1 MKKIFKYF
9 GVILSVALLGSFTAC
24 GLLEQEEEMTDVE
37 LGIKTFSPQKVVAG
51 MEMTINGARFD
62 QVTEIVFPE
71 EVVVTSFTKVTNE
84 MLRVTVPSGISVE
97 GGKIIVRGEGV
108 QAESKM
114 DLTVGNTSVT
124 GFSKQP
130 GEEITGGD
138 QLTVYGNDLEFI
150 NKVELLDSDGNVQYV
165 EDKSFYRKGTNMVVF
180 YIPKKNIYEGS
191 WVGKLHTIDGKVFP
205 LPELAYTPASDGG
218 HWETVKSYIWQND
231 DPEGHG
237 AVSWNGIYR
246 FALEGTDGNS
256 EAIAEIPADVWEKM
270 KTTPFYVQYTAP
282 DPTSYQVRV
291 TTGWW
296 SVQWLGSNNDIAP
309 WSMAERII
317 DNEDGTFSILVDF
330 SEDPAILDVLDEQH
344 LLFTGSGYT
353 PTALYFTEDV
363 WVGEGHM
370 EIVKT
375 SIWKNDDPEGH
386 GAVSWNGVYRFAL
399 EGTDGN
405 SEAIAEI
412 PTDTWTKMM
421 SEGFYMLAQGSDWVQ
436 MRITTGWW
444 STTWT
449 GEDITTGNERIIDNG
464 DGTYY
469 IYINFEGDP
478 ILDVIDVQHLLFTG
492 GGFTPLEL
500 YFQEEVWVGADSGPK
515 EVVIWES
522 DGSAGA
528 VSWDGTYRFSNESN
542 KTGEEIYAI
551 PDDVWAKMMSGSF
564 FLKAQG
570 SDWVQMRITT
580 GWWSTTWTG
589 EDITTGNE
597 RIIDNEDGTY
607 YIEINFDGDP
617 ILDVID
623 AQHLLFTG
631 GGYTPLKLYFME

>member
-218 HWETVKSYIWQND
+218 HWETVKSYIWQ
-231 DPEGHG
+231 
-237 AVSWNGIYR
+237 
-246 FALEGTDGNS
+246 
-256 EAIAEIPADVWEKM
+256 
-270 KTTPFYVQYTAP
+270 
-282 DPTSYQVRV
+282 
-291 TTGWW
+291 
-296 SVQWLGSNNDIAP
+296 
-309 WSMAERII
+309 
-317 DNEDGTFSILVDF
+317 
-330 SEDPAILDVLDEQH
+330 
-344 LLFTGSGYT
+344 
-353 PTALYFTEDV
+353 
-363 WVGEGHM
+363 
-370 EIVKT
+370 
-375 SIWKNDDPEGH
+375 NDDPEGH